1 MEEEHT
7 LNASAGRG
15 GARPGAGRPIADIQ
29 LDQEHARML
38 KHVLEAQ
45 GQEYTTV
52 SAAAYVMRLIA
63 REHQRHDDNAKQ
75 QGYTSLMVWAAE
87 ARRRDRGRR

>member
-1 MEEEHT
+1 MDKEQT
-7 LNASAGRG
+7 LRTRG

-29 LDQEHARML
+29 LDQDHARML

-45 GQEYTTV
+45 GQAYTPA

-63 REHQRHDDNAKQ
+63 REHQRHDDSAKQ
-75 QGYTSLMVWAAE
+75 QGYANLMVWAAE
-87 ARRRDRGRR
+87 SRRRDRGRR